1 MISGSIVVY
10 HSDFET
16 VKRAAESFAPSV
28 ERHLYIID
36 NSETPSDEYRS
47 FPYTEYIFN
56 GKNEGYGKAHNI
68 ALHKAVETGSRYHV
82 VLNPDVYFEPSVI
95 DELQKYADSHEE
107 TVYLLPKVLYPDG
120 SLQYLCKLLPTPAD
134 LIFRRFLPS
143 SLVRKSND
151 RYCLKMSGY
160 DRIMN
165 PPCLSG
171 CFMFLRVSALRDYS
185 LYFDDRFFMYCE
197 DFDLMRRLH
206 RIGKTEFYPY
216 VQIVHDHAHASY
228 KNWHMLKEHIAS
240 AIKYFSKYGWFFDR
254 ERKEMNRKIL
264 DEIRRMNEVR
274 K

>member
-10 HSDFET
+10 HSDFQT
-16 VKRAAESFAPSV
+16 VRRAAESFSPSPQ
-28 ERHLYIID
+28 RHLYIID

-47 FPYTEYIFN
+47 LPYTEYIFN

-120 SLQYLCKLLPTPAD
+120 RLQYLCKLLPTPAD
-134 LIFRRFLPS
+134 LIFRRFLPA
-143 SLVRKSND
+143 SLVRKAND

-171 CFMFLRVSALRDYS
+171 CFMFLRVSVLRDYS

-206 RIGKTEFYPY
+206 RIGRTEFYPY

-228 KNWHMLKEHIAS
+228 KNWHMLKAHIAS
-240 AIKYFSKYGWFFDR
+240 AIKYFSKYGWLYDR

-264 DEIRRMNEVR
+264 AEIREMNEVR